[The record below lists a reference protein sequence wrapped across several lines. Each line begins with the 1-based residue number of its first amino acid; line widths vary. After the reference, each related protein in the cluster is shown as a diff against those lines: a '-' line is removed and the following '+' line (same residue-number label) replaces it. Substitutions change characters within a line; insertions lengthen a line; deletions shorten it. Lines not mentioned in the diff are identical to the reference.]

1 VHILYVSDGD
11 PDTYLTTAM
20 TQAGHRVE
28 TAPEA
33 ADGLVMAA
41 DGDYDAILLDCRRPS
56 KDRAR
61 RYGAV
66 AAGALVIVVAAQGDE
81 HERAEVLRAGADA
94 CFIRPLTF
102 VELEA
107 RLQALGRVIRR
118 GRPGQGGDLALRLLP
133 AERAA
138 RRGGAQVALSP
149 LEFRLLDH
157 LIRHAGEVI
166 GIDRIRRHVWGDDA
180 EPRSEPVHGCASRL
194 RRKLETIGAGAC
206 LQAVPGHGYLFRD
219 DEASY
224 GRRTA
229 TT

>member
-11 PDTYLTTAM
+11 PDTYLTTAL
-20 TQAGHRVE
+20 TEAGHRVE
-28 TAPEA
+28 MAPEA
-33 ADGLVMAA
+33 GDGPVMAA
-41 DGDYDAILLDCRRPS
+41 DGEYDAILLNCARPS
-56 KDRAR
+56 TERAK
-61 RYGAV
+61 RYEAL
-66 AAGALVIVVAAQGDE
+66 AAGALLILVAAKGDE

-118 GRPGQGGDLALRLLP
+118 ARPGPGGDMALRLLP

-157 LIRHAGEVI
+157 LIQHPGEVI
-166 GIDRIRRHVWGDDA
+166 GIAQIRRHVWGDEA
-180 EPRSEPVHGCASRL
+180 EPRSDPVHGCASRL
-194 RRKLETIGAGAC
+194 RRKLEAIGAGAC
-206 LQAVPGHGYLFRD
+206 LRAVAGHGYVFED
-219 DEASY
+219 KGSS
-224 GRRTA
+224 
-229 TT
+229 